1 MMQKLFKD
9 KPIIS
14 KATSAFPQNNGSN
27 LLAMVDR
34 VDFIH
39 ADDTVLEVFNY
50 FFFWSK

>member
-9 KPIIS
+9 IIS